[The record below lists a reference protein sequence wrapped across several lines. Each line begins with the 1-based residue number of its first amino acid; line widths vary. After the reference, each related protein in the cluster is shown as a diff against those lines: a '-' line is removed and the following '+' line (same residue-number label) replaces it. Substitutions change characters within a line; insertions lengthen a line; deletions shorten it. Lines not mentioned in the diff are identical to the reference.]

1 MRLIF
6 VNRLNLEFGE
16 MIVTDMMML
25 SISCDLSHVFSL
37 QI

>member
-1 MRLIF
+1 MRLVS
-6 VNRLNLEFGE
+6 VNGLNLEFGE

-25 SISCDLSHVFSL
+25 SISCDLSHVFSI